1 MAGWAPSRV
10 WRRLLLALP
19 IVAFSLFSASHAE
32 AGSPLNTTSI
42 LAAVNALRAAHQA
55 PPVSWDSGLETT
67 AQGWASQLAA
77 SGTFVHSSFNLGENL
92 AFFGKPTSDLS
103 TSSVVA
109 TSNDCVLK
117 AVQEWYAE
125 GSLYD
130 YGNPG
135 FSAATGHFTQTV
147 WVATRTIGAA
157 TSVGAITAY
166 TTPTPPGVFVVME
179 FSPPGNID
187 VPGMFAAN
195 VLPIISSAGGQPPS
209 MSPTPPPPRPP
220 TTSPPPPRPPYDVAA
235 AASPPYDV
243 AARTITPTS
252 SRGSRTP
259 PHLPRRHGR
268 SPAPIPPRRIER
280 GGPLLGDVLLLSQGR
295 PPPQAPAA
303 HRFRRCAR
311 SLGAS
316 DRVPRL
322 RQGRPMPMPMLMPMP
337 TMAARELE
345 MRPVRSS

>member
-92 AFFGKPTSDLS
+92 AFFGEPSSDLS

-187 VPGMFAAN
+187 VPGMFATN

-220 TTSPPPPRPPYDVAA
+220 TTSPPPPRPPTTSPPPPRPPTTSPPAPSPQPPPAA
-235 AASPPYDV
+235 AAPP
-243 AARTITPTS
+243 PTF
-252 SRGSRTP
+252 
-259 PHLPRRHGR
+259 
-268 SPAPIPPRRIER
+268 PAVTE
-280 GGPLLGDVLLLSQGR
+280 GR
-295 PPPQAPAA
+295 PPPSPPAA
-303 HRFRRCAR
+303 SNGEAPSSGTSSSSSPKGGPRHKPPQLTAFVAALVALALLIA
-311 SLGAS
+311 SL
-316 DRVPRL
+316 D
-322 RQGRPMPMPMLMPMP
+322 
-337 TMAARELE
+337 
-345 MRPVRSS
+345 